1 MGSRFFARG
10 LIFCNGKNLKIFRK
24 AIVRPPLFCYTG
36 GTNANVHQTEPNQSK
51 REDSV

>member
-24 AIVRPPLFCYTG
+24 AIVRPPLFCYTV
-36 GTNANVHQTEPNQSK
+36 GTHAIRYRTEPNQPK